1 MSASPSPAPRPDVL
15 RFELDATDGA
25 YASVGDRREAIR
37 AAITWARSED
47 TVVIAGKG
55 HEDYQIVGRER
66 LPFSDTDEA
75 RRALR
80 ARAET

>member
-1 MSASPSPAPRPDVL
+1 VEKGLAGLRRVDASAL
-15 RFELDATDGA
+15 DGA
-25 YASVGDRREAIR
+25 ARGYARIPDRREAI
-37 AAITWARSED
+37 ACAIRIATPDD

-66 LPFSDTDEA
+66 LPFSDLIEA

-80 ARAET
+80 RRGSP